1 MLVLPKSLYLSWRD
15 RRAEFQAVQHR
26 HVEFGVLRLQVA
38 LAATVAG
45 IDAEAL
51 HVAGEV
57 LDVLVER
64 FLAELAA
71 QRQGRRPGAEP
82 VADLPAGAGV
92 RPLTR
97 PTEVRKSPLRAWLPR

>member
-1 MLVLPKSLYLSWRD
+1 MAD

-38 LAATVAG
+38 LAADRGGG

-92 RPLTR
+92 QALDAADRG
-97 PTEVRKSPLRAWLPR
+97 TEVAAQGMAAR